1 MGLGRSDEA
10 AQVFVLTSTCPRSAR
25 GSRGGPNATPNPC
38 VVSCERRRHITVS
51 EIKGCSI
58 VDWCMRAG
66 TARRRQ
72 LATLAGAGSPP
83 SRAHKSYY
91 VVSYHTSP
99 KSDETVRV
107 CIIYWSRDRYGSGIT
122 CKCGILLYIVISN
135 GLRDSCRGY
144 YAGQL
149 HALQV

>member
-1 MGLGRSDEA
+1 MRQRTFWPAVKRLA
-10 AQVFVLTSTCPRSAR
+10 PAHAPRGDPGVR
-25 GSRGGPNATPNPC
+25 PNATPNPC

-51 EIKGCSI
+51 DIKVCSI
-58 VDWCMRAG
+58 VVWCMRAG

-91 VVSYHTSP
+91 VSYHTSP
-99 KSDETVRV
+99 KSDKTVRV
-107 CIIYWSRDRYGSGIT
+107 CIIYWSRDRYDSEIT